1 MIGLAVAGWIAVGI
15 KLFHL
20 RARPGCR
27 STRWICAALL
37 TLSASICL
45 QDQTVHE
52 VIDGHTALNTA
63 GTLSNCLTLM
73 AATSGHCA
81 FLHMIYPAEQARRS
95 TRLRLRLLTGVLAL
109 IGVLHAT
116 TPSNYAEALASQKLA
131 VQIPVISA
139 AAYVYVACLTS
150 TVIEVARATHYRA
163 SAAREF
169 SLRNGLRLLLLG
181 LAGTIAYAGLRF
193 AAMSAH
199 LLGWLV
205 PWLYGN
211 LIGVVFRLAILFV
224 ITGILLP
231 VTGPRLGLDHLARWW
246 SLDRSYRRLFPLW
259 KLLYDEFPAI
269 ALDPPRTRHVGLRKH
284 LGLGKHVGSRRHVD
298 FREPEQALYRRIVEI
313 WDGRLLLLPYFDPR
327 IAETRRAQATG
338 LSDDARS
345 IAVEAGLIASALRR
359 SRLGV
364 PPDARGPAI
373 PDNSPADPD
382 AELDWLIRLA
392 AAVRAESRS
401 EPAGPEQRPNPLTPP
416 SRGLL
421 PSRRRAL

>member
-20 RARPGCR
+20 RAKPGCR
-27 STRWICAALL
+27 STRWLCAALL
-37 TLSASICL
+37 ALSVSICL

-52 VIDGHTALNTA
+52 VIDGHTTLNTA
-63 GTLSNCLTLM
+63 GTLSNCLTLI
-73 AATSGHCA
+73 AGTSGQCA
-81 FLHMIYPAEQARRS
+81 FLYMVYPAEQAMGS
-95 TRLRLRLLTGVLAL
+95 ARLRLRLLTGVLAL

-116 TPSNYAEALASQKLA
+116 TPSNYAQALASQRMA

-139 AAYVYVACLTS
+139 AAYVYVAYLALTV
-150 TVIEVARATHYRA
+150 TEVARATHYRA
-163 SAAREF
+163 SAARGF

-181 LAGTIAYAGLRF
+181 LACTLAYAGLRF
-193 AAMSAH
+193 SAMSAH
-199 LLGWLV
+199 LLGWKV
-205 PWLYGN
+205 SWLYGN
-211 LIGVVFRLAILFV
+211 LIGDVFRLAILFV
-224 ITGILLP
+224 VAGVLLP

-259 KLLYDEFPAI
+259 KPLYDAFPAI
-269 ALDPPRTRHVGLRKH
+269 ALDPPRT
-284 LGLGKHVGSRRHVD
+284 RHVD

-313 WDGRLLLLPYFDPR
+313 WDGRLLLLPYFDPS
-327 IAETRRAQATG
+327 IAETRRAQATD
-338 LSDDARS
+338 LSDEART
-345 IAVEAGLIASALRR
+345 IAVEAALITSALRR

-364 PPDARGPAI
+364 RQDPRGPAV

-392 AAVRAESRS
+392 AAVRAESLSSVS
-401 EPAGPEQRPNPLTPP
+401 ETSRRPNPLSPR
-416 SRGLL
+416 SHGLL